1 MGFEAPIDQ
10 ETLAQG
16 ISDLVAILGPDIFV
30 GPDGTIGR
38 AYIRPSVVPGM
49 GPQGVSPSPLLE
61 IDAAVE
67 AFHWPFYFPPEAAE
81 RAYQGSGLVVIA
93 KPHQRLEPITGKHAT
108 NYGHAAAIGKEAQRL
123 GGDEALFFAPYSI
136 GADGERQLELL
147 SSYKGDSE
155 GLREAMGRV
164 ALADG
169 PGEEILA
176 VTKDGTLLIPPM
188 DVNRLGG
195 TTAAY
200 VRDHLAPALGVATE
214 ERAFNL
220 AQVRDGEII
229 GLFFAGNASRLA
241 AIGEVRLH
249 DAAGNPL
256 DKIVVGVPDE
266 VRALIDQ
273 YEAEVRGM
281 IPPSDNSLLVPVDL
295 VGGQDA
301 RRRLDSIYAHWMN

>member
-1 MGFEAPIDQ
+1 
-10 ETLAQG
+10 
-16 ISDLVAILGPDIFV
+16 
-30 GPDGTIGR
+30 
-38 AYIRPSVVPGM
+38 
-49 GPQGVSPSPLLE
+49 
-61 IDAAVE
+61 
-67 AFHWPFYFPPEAAE
+67 
-81 RAYQGSGLVVIA
+81 
-93 KPHQRLEPITGKHAT
+93 
-108 NYGHAAAIGKEAQRL
+108 
-123 GGDEALFFAPYSI
+123 
-136 GADGERQLELL
+136 
-147 SSYKGDSE
+147 
-155 GLREAMGRV
+155 MGRV

-281 IPPSDNSLLVPVDL
+281 IPPSDNSLLVPVD
-295 VGGQDA
+295 
-301 RRRLDSIYAHWMN
+301 